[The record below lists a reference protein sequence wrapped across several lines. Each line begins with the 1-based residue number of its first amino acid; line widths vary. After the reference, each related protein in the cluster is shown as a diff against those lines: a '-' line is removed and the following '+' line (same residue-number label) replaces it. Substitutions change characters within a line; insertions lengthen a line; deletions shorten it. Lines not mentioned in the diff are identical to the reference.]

1 MIKTILVVDDDRILR
16 HLIKKKF
23 QKYEN
28 IFSVLTAEDGVAAVE
43 QLKINN
49 ISLVVTDLHMPN
61 MDGFA
66 LLAYLSE
73 HYADIP
79 VIIFSAF
86 GTPKSK
92 KDVIEKGALSF
103 VEKPFVVEDLV
114 RKIKAALDK
123 EEEGGKLQTVPLEIF
138 TQLIEMEQKTCTI
151 RVHNKTS
158 GEKGVLFFKDGEL
171 MDARVRNLQNKP
183 AAYKIFSW
191 SKVTLFIEDKCTI
204 EKKRIDGDLQAILFE
219 AMRLKD
225 EAEED
230 EGEGEEPEPEGLS
243 TESINEKI
251 NEADAY
257 RTHGLYKEA
266 LDIYN
271 EILKVIH
278 DLDPE
283 MQKTIKEKIR
293 LFRAEIKKKK

>member
-1 MIKTILVVDDDRILR
+1 MIKNILVVDDDRILR

-43 QLKINN
+43 QLKINSV
-49 ISLVVTDLHMPN
+49 SLVVTDLHMPN

-73 HYADIP
+73 HYPDIP

-86 GTPKSK
+86 GTPASK

-114 RKIKAALDK
+114 GKIKAALDK
-123 EEEGGKLQTVPLEIF
+123 EEEGGKLQTIPLEIF

-151 RVHNKTS
+151 RLHNKSS
-158 GEKGVLFFKDGEL
+158 GEKGVLFFRQGEL
-171 MDARVRNLQNKP
+171 MDARIRDLKNKP
-183 AAYKIFSW
+183 AAYEIFSW
-191 SKVTLFIEDKCTI
+191 SKVTLFIEDNCPITN
-204 EKKRIDGDLQAILFE
+204 KRIDGDLQAILFE
-219 AMRLKD
+219 ALRRKD
-225 EAEED
+225 EAEYD
-230 EGEGEEPEPEGLS
+230 EEPVSESLS
-243 TESINEKI
+243 TESIHVKI

-266 LDIYN
+266 LGIYN

-283 MQKTIKEKIR
+283 IQKTIKEKIR